1 MPPNS
6 LHTQHLIR
14 CPKNVEHTLI
24 NPEGFADFIPPNVR
38 VTEVRGLTLKQQK
51 KPCIWEITITLEGD
65 ASVYYDNV
73 KRYYLRSNLD
83 KYKPRNTNLLPEKK
97 AIRNGDVYWIFEYE
111 IICECGLSQ
120 VF

>member
-51 KPCIWEITITLEGD
+51 KPCIW
-65 ASVYYDNV
+65 
-73 KRYYLRSNLD
+73 RSPSHL
-83 KYKPRNTNLLPEKK
+83 KEVRSST
-97 AIRNGDVYWIFEYE
+97 
-111 IICECGLSQ
+111 
-120 VF
+120 

>member
-38 VTEVRGLTLKQQK
+38 VTEVRGLTLK
-51 KPCIWEITITLEGD
+51 IGGVFTIFSAFLFTLKIGVFSQFFYF
-65 ASVYYDNV
+65 SVY
-73 KRYYLRSNLD
+73 
-83 KYKPRNTNLLPEKK
+83 P
-97 AIRNGDVYWIFEYE
+97 
-111 IICECGLSQ
+111 
-120 VF
+120 